1 MRHWWNAAIVVQ
13 ARKLKAGKRKSTL
26 TAGLLACLPNTTKH
40 DMTIKS
46 LLFVP
51 GDSEKKMAKAASTGA
66 DALLLDLED
75 SVSHER
81 LPLARGLV
89 LDYLKTHDRAHQQVW
104 VRINPLNTTRSLPD
118 LVAVMPGQPDGI
130 MLPKPLNADDVRQLD
145 HFLSALEQRE
155 GIALGRTRILP
166 VATELAGAMFQLNS
180 YAGCSPRLAGLTW
193 GAEDLA
199 TDVGATSNK
208 KDDGDFDDAFVLAR
222 SLCLLAATHAG
233 VQAIDTLTVDFRNNE
248 GLQADVRR
256 ARRQGFSGK
265 LAIHPDQVGIIN
277 AGFTASLEELHHAQR
292 IVDAFAQSSGAGALQ
307 LDGKMID
314 KPHLTQAL
322 RLLATR
328 KGH

>member
-1 MRHWWNAAIVVQ
+1 M
-13 ARKLKAGKRKSTL
+13 TL
-26 TAGLLACLPNTTKH
+26 
-40 DMTIKS
+40 KS

-75 SVSHER
+75 AVAQDR
-81 LPLARGLV
+81 LPVARGMV
-89 LDYLKTHDRAHQQVW
+89 LDYLNHHDRAHQQVW
-104 VRINPLNTTRSLPD
+104 VRINPLDTALSLPD
-118 LVAVMPGQPDGI
+118 LVAVMPGKPDGI
-130 MLPKPLNADDVRQLD
+130 VLPKPLNADAVRQLD

-155 GIALGRTRILP
+155 GITQGHTRILP
-166 VATELAGAMFQLNS
+166 VATEVAGALFQLDS

-199 TDVGATSNK
+199 TDIGATTNK
-208 KDDGDFDDAFVLAR
+208 KDNGEFDEAFVLAR
-222 SLCLLAATHAG
+222 SLCLLAASHAG
-233 VQAIDTLTVDFRNNE
+233 VQAIDTLNVDFRNFDS
-248 GLQADVRR
+248 LQADVQR

-265 LAIHPDQVGIIN
+265 LAIHPDQVTIIN
-277 AGFTASLEELHHAQR
+277 AGFTATPQELEHAQR
-292 IVDAFAQSSGAGALQ
+292 IVDAFAQAGGAGAVQ

-322 RLLATR
+322 RMLATH